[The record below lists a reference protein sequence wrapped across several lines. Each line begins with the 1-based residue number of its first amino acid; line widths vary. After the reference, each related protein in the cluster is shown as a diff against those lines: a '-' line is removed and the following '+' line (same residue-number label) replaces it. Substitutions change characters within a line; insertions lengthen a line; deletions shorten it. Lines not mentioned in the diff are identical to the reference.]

1 MPSVEAVIREEYEEV
16 IAMADMN
23 QVREELRRMA
33 IAPEAGLGVAIL
45 VAWQHGLEI
54 RHIPLERDEDGNVKE
69 PQAWVINASD
79 NCPYM
84 FVHVPVRKHRGDKP
98 KLVELGIMNQNA
110 DPAWF
115 VYHEDGLIGTFSFQN
130 LDSVTLTGADIREI
144 LDILAQQGVL
154 MRANINNRQIQFKDL
169 AARTHIEESG
179 EKVYVRVEDR
189 PLDRKATL
197 PAELNRED
205 VWDYFVSTLK
215 GKSACN
221 YCSVQAL
228 TPRQVTMHSAP
239 LFSQA
244 GRREVN
250 LETVRNYQLGFTFA
264 PFGDPRDICHFLA
277 WDFPHINDLV
287 MNMEPHSYSFSDL
300 IRLVR
305 VINRDIEKFCE
316 DKDNKVDPVSEPVSG
331 ICNHWAGNSIYHQHY
346 QFVRIPGPPLVRAA
360 KATQHLVTYKGI
372 QVRKFAEWPSPAFLI
387 TSEPGRDEDVMR
399 VAERVAREWR
409 MLSEGEDRSYGNGIA
424 IKHHTQN
431 TFVTTDGD
439 RISAIFIPR
448 DRRKIHTSR
457 KKIHTSK
464 PDYLI
469 QKKNAGV
476 LEMMGYFVIDDRTDF
491 DELDRASPEDRKK
504 LGDSWLSELAP
515 DAETIR
521 EFEANIGVCLS
532 EVVTPYE
539 ARIDEISGDTPEDTR
554 EEAWALASN
563 IRRDGSLKHQE
574 REHLYRELLSAVLES
589 SSGDSS
595 RQSTQ

>member
-1 MPSVEAVIREEYEEV
+1 
-16 IAMADMN
+16 
-23 QVREELRRMA
+23 
-33 IAPEAGLGVAIL
+33 
-45 VAWQHGLEI
+45 
-54 RHIPLERDEDGNVKE
+54 
-69 PQAWVINASD
+69 
-79 NCPYM
+79 
-84 FVHVPVRKHRGDKP
+84 
-98 KLVELGIMNQNA
+98 
-110 DPAWF
+110 
-115 VYHEDGLIGTFSFQN
+115 
-130 LDSVTLTGADIREI
+130 
-144 LDILAQQGVL
+144 
-154 MRANINNRQIQFKDL
+154 
-169 AARTHIEESG
+169 
-179 EKVYVRVEDR
+179 
-189 PLDRKATL
+189 
-197 PAELNRED
+197 
-205 VWDYFVSTLK
+205 
-215 GKSACN
+215 
-221 YCSVQAL
+221 
-228 TPRQVTMHSAP
+228 
-239 LFSQA
+239 
-244 GRREVN
+244 
-250 LETVRNYQLGFTFA
+250 
-264 PFGDPRDICHFLA
+264 
-277 WDFPHINDLV
+277 
-287 MNMEPHSYSFSDL
+287 
-300 IRLVR
+300 
-305 VINRDIEKFCE
+305 
-316 DKDNKVDPVSEPVSG
+316 
-331 ICNHWAGNSIYHQHY
+331 
-346 QFVRIPGPPLVRAA
+346 
-360 KATQHLVTYKGI
+360 
-372 QVRKFAEWPSPAFLI
+372 
-387 TSEPGRDEDVMR
+387 MR